1 MALASAKEA
10 IYSIALFL
18 TLIILLIVPIVLI
31 AVTYFHEMR
40 SRYRRKNE
48 RMKDPVF
55 TTNIS
60 IGGLAHFPLI
70 FAADDDERDALY
82 VYVLYAAE
90 IGKVKNYANL
100 KLES

>member
-1 MALASAKEA
+1 MKE
-10 IYSIALFL
+10 L
-18 TLIILLIVPIVLI
+18 
-31 AVTYFHEMR
+31 
-40 SRYRRKNE
+40 E
-48 RMKDPVF
+48 RIHAVF

-60 IGGLAHFPLI
+60 IRVEEGACSFPLI